1 MKTLDAVLSD
11 CTALHRRLC
20 PRQVLGA
27 RVGLLAGGLL
37 GLDVPQVDKRLLAIV
52 ETDGCFVDGVSA
64 ATGCAVGRR
73 TLRIEDFGKVAA
85 VFVDTRSERAVRIA
99 PQLDVRQRAQHYAPE
114 AHNRWEAQLLG
125 YQRMPDEELLGYQWV
140 VLHTAVAALVSQAG
154 VRVNCDACGEEI
166 INHREVVRQ
175 ATILCR
181 ACAGE
186 AYYTACAQA
195 SPLQRV
201 RSGKSRSPRAGWA
214 GLEASERARMAAAL
228 AV

>member
-37 GLDVPQVDKRLLAIV
+37 GLDVPQVDKRLLAIA

-85 VFVDTRSERAVRIA
+85 TFVDTHSERAVRIA
-99 PQLDVRQRAQHYAPE
+99 PQLDVRQRAQRYAPE
-114 AHNRWEAQLLG
+114 ARNRWEAQLLG
-125 YQRMPDEELLGYQWV
+125 YQRMPDGELLGYQWV

-166 INHREVVRQ
+166 INQREVVGG
-175 ATILCR
+175 AAILCR
-181 ACAGE
+181 ACAGQ
-186 AYYTACAQA
+186 AYYTACAELN
-195 SPLQRV
+195 PLQLARSDPPWSP
-201 RSGKSRSPRAGWA
+201 RSGWV
-214 GLEASERARMAAAL
+214 GLATNERARMAVAL
-228 AV
+228 AA